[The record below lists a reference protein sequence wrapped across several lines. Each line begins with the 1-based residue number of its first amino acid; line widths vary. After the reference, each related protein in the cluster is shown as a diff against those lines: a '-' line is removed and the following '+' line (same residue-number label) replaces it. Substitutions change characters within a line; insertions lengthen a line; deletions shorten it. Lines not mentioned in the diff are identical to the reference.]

1 MMKKSAFGFCDFS
14 WNPVTGC
21 LMDCPHCFAM
31 SHLRRFAGDIRIN
44 KGSEQLIKEAPGL
57 YILPKPFK
65 STYGTIL
72 QSPVGTTPTLHEYR
86 LPMVAQ
92 KKKPAVIIVCSYA
105 DLFGAWV
112 PDEWIRCVFD
122 ACEAAPWHKYLF
134 LTKNPQRFI
143 ELDEKGLLPA
153 KENYWYGTSITDT
166 TTSPFVSDAH
176 NCFLSIDP
184 LIAPLGNDSAIPP
197 AIKWVLIGAETSN
210 RRGKV
215 APKREWIKTV
225 VTICK
230 KNKTP
235 LFMKTSQE
243 LSTAWTKDIVQEFP
257 EGLKQ
262 PPQIPVPHCRE
273 CKYNIIKP
281 DGRRGL
287 QRFCQI
293 GDGKGGTPPQHI
305 EGRYARTCPPWCR
318 RRSGEIS
325 VGQIWEQDLL
335 QNQKKGV
342 IMNNTDKS
350 ERAKSAKINGR

>member
-112 PDEWIRCVFD
+112 PDEWIRRVFE
-122 ACEAAPWHKYLF
+122 ACEAAPWHNYLF
-134 LTKNPQRFI
+134 LTKNPQR
-143 ELDEKGLLPA
+143 LCDMANAGWLP
-153 KENYWYGTSITDT
+153 KHENWWYGTSVTKKGDRFFGGRIGDNIFI
-166 TTSPFVSDAH
+166 SIEPLMGSLDAGVGS
-176 NCFLSIDP
+176 FGG
-184 LIAPLGNDSAIPP
+184 A
-197 AIKWVLIGAETSN
+197 KWIIVGAETGN

-215 APKREWIKTV
+215 APQREWI
-225 VTICK
+225 
-230 KNKTP
+230 
-235 LFMKTSQE
+235 E
-243 LSTAWTKDIVQEFP
+243 
-257 EGLKQ
+257 
-262 PPQIPVPHCRE
+262 
-273 CKYNIIKP
+273 NIIEAAGITHAAVLLKDSKEMRAVWGDDLIQQFP
-281 DGRRGL
+281 ATL
-287 QRFCQI
+287 QH
-293 GDGKGGTPPQHI
+293 GKEDGK
-305 EGRYARTCPPWCR
+305 
-318 RRSGEIS
+318 
-325 VGQIWEQDLL
+325 
-335 QNQKKGV
+335 
-342 IMNNTDKS
+342 
-350 ERAKSAKINGR
+350 